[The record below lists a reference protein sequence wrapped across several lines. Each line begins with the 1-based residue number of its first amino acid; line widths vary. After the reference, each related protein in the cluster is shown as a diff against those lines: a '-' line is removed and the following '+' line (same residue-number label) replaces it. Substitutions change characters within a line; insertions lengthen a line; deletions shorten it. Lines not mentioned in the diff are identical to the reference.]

1 MIKNIIFDLS
11 EVIISGYHGAEII
24 IEKNTNISAK
34 KFLER
39 KEETINMFLD
49 TMRGRYSEE
58 EYLSDLLKNTNW
70 GISKDELK
78 ILIRRN
84 LNRPIKGTMNIINAL
99 KENYNLI
106 LLSDH
111 VKEWMDYIFENNEEL
126 KIFNHKYFSYDIK
139 RLKSDEGTF
148 EYIIN
153 DLSIKPEE
161 TIFIDD
167 YESNVQIANK
177 NGIKGII
184 FKDAEQLKKELGKS
198 GIL

>member
-70 GISKDELK
+70 SISKDELK

-167 YESNVQIANK
+167 YESNVQVANK
-177 NGIKGII
+177 NGIKGMI